1 MAMRGHVGKQETMF
15 VAVSIERL
23 VDQRLAS
30 DHPLRRIRDFANTLL
45 ASMSD
50 DFDRAYSERGRMSIP
65 PECML
70 KALLWQALYTVRSE
84 RQLEEVLRFDLR
96 ARWFVGL
103 PLDQDAWDHSSFSRA
118 RENFLLTEFAVLFFE
133 RHVEMLRREGLVSS
147 DHLSVDGSL
156 LNAWAS
162 HKSLVSKDDL
172 DDDGTP
178 PSPPPGG
185 RNAWVDFKGK
195 KRSNATHVS
204 ATDPEARLASKGV
217 GAKLSHELNVVMENR
232 NGLPVAF
239 TIAAPTGTS
248 ERDQAKL
255 LMQTLVAKGYAPK
268 TLGADRK
275 YSDGDDLVLACC
287 DMGIIPHFAVR
298 EDRPHAL
305 ARLFHDT
312 QGASISTRV
321 RMRIEEIFGYL
332 KTVSGLAKLKVRGH
346 VRVRGVAAIGL
357 AALNLTRHAK
367 LVANA

>member
-1 MAMRGHVGKQETMF
+1 MF

-23 VDQRLAS
+23 VEQRLAP
-30 DHPLRRIRDFANTLL
+30 DHPLRRIRAFTDEVL

-50 DFDRAYSERGRMSIP
+50 DLDRAYSDRGRMSVP

-103 PLDQDAWDHSSFSRA
+103 PLDQDAWDHSTFSKA
-118 RENFLLTEFAVLFFE
+118 RDNFILTEFAVLFFE
-133 RHVEMLRREGLVSS
+133 RHVEMLRREGFVS
-147 DHLSVDGSL
+147 DEHLSVDGSL
-156 LNAWAS
+156 LAAWAS

-172 DDDGTP
+172 DDEGKP

-185 RNAWVDFKGK
+185 RNSWVDFKGQ

-204 ATDPEARLASKGV
+204 ATDPEAKLASKGV

-232 NGLPVAF
+232 NGLTIDF

-248 ERDQAKL
+248 EREQAH
-255 LMQTLVAKGYAPK
+255 MMMTTLVAKGLAPK

-275 YSDGDDLVLACC
+275 YSDGDDLVLQCSA
-287 DMGIIPHFAVR
+287 MGITPHFAVR
-298 EDRPHAL
+298 DDRPNAL
-305 ARLFHDT
+305 ARLCHDDP
-312 QGASISTRV
+312 GYPISIRC
-321 RMRIEEIFGYL
+321 RMRIEEIFGFV
-332 KTVSGLAKLKVRGH
+332 KTVTNLAKLKVRGQL
-346 VRVRGVAAIGL
+346 RIWGVVAVAL
-357 AALNLTRHAK
+357 SALNLTRHAK
-367 LVANA
+367 LSTHA